1 MDLSGCNDHLAPRIP
16 PWTGASSRDGA
27 VLVLS
32 HHGALDAAGSEQAI
46 ERAESFSRDAGD
58 ATSVRKR
65 LVNLLVEALGNL
77 VRHVDEE
84 GRPSVKVEVWQ
95 EQDHYRMLFCND
107 VPVTTAALLVHRI
120 ELLNEMDEE
129 ALKAHYTMLLANEGR
144 TERGGAGLGLVTMAR
159 RSARPMHATACTRAE
174 GRAYLCLE
182 LALERQT

>member
-1 MDLSGCNDHLAPRIP
+1 MDLSGSSDHLAPRIP
-16 PWTGASSRDGA
+16 PWTGTSPSDGA

-32 HHGALDAAGSEQAI
+32 HYGALDAAGSEQAI
-46 ERAESFSRDAGD
+46 EKAESFSRDTGD

-65 LVNLLVEALGNL
+65 LVNLLLEALGNL

-95 EQDHYRMLFCND
+95 EQEHYRMQFCND

-129 ALKAHYTMLLANEGR
+129 ALKTHYNKLLSNDGR

-159 RSARPMHATACTRAE
+159 RSARPMRASACPRAQ

>member
-1 MDLSGCNDHLAPRIP
+1 M
-16 PWTGASSRDGA
+16 
-27 VLVLS
+27 LS
-32 HHGALDAAGSEQAI
+32 HQGPLDAARSEAAI
-46 ERAESFSRDAGD
+46 EQAESFSRDAGD
-58 ATSVRKR
+58 PTAVRKR
-65 LVNLLVEALGNL
+65 LVNLLLEALGNL

-129 ALKAHYTMLLANEGR
+129 ALKTHYAKLLANEGR

-159 RSARPMHATACTRAE
+159 RSARPMHATASPRSE
-174 GRAYLCLE
+174 GRAFLCLE
-182 LALERQT
+182 LALERQV